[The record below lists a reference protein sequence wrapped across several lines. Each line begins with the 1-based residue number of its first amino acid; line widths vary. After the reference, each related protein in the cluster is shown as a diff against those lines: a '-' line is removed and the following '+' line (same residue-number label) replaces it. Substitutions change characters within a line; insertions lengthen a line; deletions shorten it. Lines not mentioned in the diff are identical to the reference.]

1 MYENFKK
8 ILSNTEDTFK
18 TEYGEIEN
26 LRELRTMLFSRGKK
40 FFKNYVNEE
49 NHFANWVENSFED
62 RELAGNLRKTR
73 SFGQTLKILDDR
85 IKFAELWL
93 KHNEDK
99 EQLIEYMSS
108 QNFSLKPNFSPAH
121 KKFQTLSNFKMT
133 NIEKP
138 LSIQEQLE
146 NEVDKLKNL
155 KHKYEFSLDE
165 PNITSQLKP
174 LFEEKKK
181 LNFFQRFTIRK

>member
-1 MYENFKK
+1 MYNNFKK

-18 TEYGEIEN
+18 TEFGEIEN
-26 LRELRTMLFSRGKK
+26 LRELRTMLFSKGKK

-49 NHFANWVENSFED
+49 NHFANWIENSFED
-62 RELAGNLRKTR
+62 RELAGNLRKTK

-93 KHNEDK
+93 RHNEDK
-99 EQLIEYMSS
+99 EKITQYMSS
-108 QNFSLKPNFSPAH
+108 QNFSLQPNFSPAN
-121 KKFQTLSNFKMT
+121 KKFQTLSNFKMA

-138 LSIQEQLE
+138 VSIQEQLE
-146 NEVDKLKNL
+146 TEVDKLKNL

-165 PNITSQLKP
+165 PNITNQLKP